1 LTDSAIRELFDRLRP
16 GLSPQR
22 RKLATPQPLRHACAY
37 ELQGRASPDVI
48 MAQMRHRS
56 TRSLDPYRASA
67 LAFADQLLPAIG
79 ASVHEM
85 MTRVG
90 VGS

>member
-1 LTDSAIRELFDRLRP
+1 
-16 GLSPQR
+16 
-22 RKLATPQPLRHACAY
+22 
-37 ELQGRASPDVI
+37 

-67 LAFADQLLPAIG
+67 LAFADLLLPAVG

-85 MTRVG
+85 MARVG
-90 VGS
+90 LGG